1 MPGRDLTIVKRRSTA
16 LVLAIAMV
24 AFAARAGAQTPE
36 PPAPA
41 AAPPTPPPAAA
52 EQVPD
57 KRAQARASFDSGVV
71 HFDRGESSAALA
83 DFLRSRELFPTRA
96 ATKNAAVCMRREN
109 RFDEALDMFEEL
121 LRFPDLSPADRAFA
135 ESQSAELRGAVGALE
150 IAGAEPGAS
159 IVVDGRARGTYP
171 PPAPLRVS
179 AGTHVVR
186 VYADG
191 FVPFER
197 RVDVAGRQVVALDAK
212 LAPLTEGGRLVVT
225 EATNKALDV
234 VVDNVVVGK
243 SPWEGTLAV
252 GPHTVALRGENDE
265 GTPPASAA
273 VRLRDVTHL
282 NLSAE
287 PLDAT
292 LRIAPVPA
300 TANVSLDGVLVGQG
314 VWEGKLRSGAHKI
327 EIGAD
332 GFLTQ
337 TRQTTIAKGERGAV
351 TVTLERD
358 PESALFRAAHPPRVF
373 AEIDAAPAIGLAFGG
388 DARGACTGGC
398 SADVPFGFGV
408 AIHGGYELSSG
419 LALGIDAGFM
429 ALAAGT
435 SGRSASLTPKGLAPE
450 QGTIDEAIYLRGF
463 RVGPSVAYR
472 VGERFPFTVRLGAGV
487 FFGSASDGRTS
498 TGDAFQTAAG
508 TKYGVSVSESA
519 TASYAYLAPEARIGY
534 RIVGR
539 FEVSI
544 GLALLAFVALDQ
556 PAWKDASPVLAGTPG
571 DGLSTFGHQTT
582 TGTFLLTALPSIG
595 VHQAF

>member
-1 MPGRDLTIVKRRSTA
+1 MTVSVVRRHSSTA
-16 LVLAIAMV
+16 LALVIV
-24 AFAARAGAQTPE
+24 AFAARANAQTAPDPPE
-36 PPAPA
+36 DARPAPS
-41 AAPPTPPPAAA
+41 PPERPP
-52 EQVPD
+52 PD
-57 KRAQARASFDSGVV
+57 KRAQARAFFDSGVT

-96 ATKNAAVCMRREN
+96 ATKNASVCLRREN

-186 VYADG
+186 VYEEG
-191 FVPFER
+191 FLPFER
-197 RVDVAGRQVVALDAK
+197 RVDVAGRQVVALEAK
-212 LAPLTEGGRLVVT
+212 LARLTEGGRLVVT
-225 EATNKALDV
+225 EATSKALDV

-287 PLDAT
+287 TLDAT

-300 TANVSLDGVLVGQG
+300 TAMVSLDGVLVGQG

-337 TRQTTIAKGERGAV
+337 TRETTIARGERGAV
-351 TVTLERD
+351 TVALERD

-373 AEIDAAPAIGLAFGG
+373 AEIDIAPAIGLAFGG
-388 DARGACTGGC
+388 EARGACTGGC
-398 SADVPFGFGV
+398 SADVPFGFGATV
-408 AIHGGYELSSG
+408 RGGYELSSG

-435 SGRSASLTPKGLAPE
+435 SGRNASLVPKGLASE
-450 QGTIDEAIYLRGF
+450 QGAIDEAIYLRGF
-463 RVGPSVAYR
+463 RVGPSAAYR
-472 VGERFPFTVRLGAGV
+472 FGDRFPITVRLGAGV

-498 TGDAFQTAAG
+498 ARGAFQTSTG
-508 TKYGVSVSESA
+508 TKYDVSVSESA
-519 TASYAYLAPEARIGY
+519 TASYAYLAPEVRIGY
-534 RIVGR
+534 RVVGR

-544 GLALLAFVALDQ
+544 GLTLLAFVALDQ
-556 PAWKDASPVLAGTPG
+556 PAWTDASPVLAGAPG
-571 DGLSTFGHQTT
+571 AASDGLSTFGRQTT
-582 TGTFLLTALPSIG
+582 AGGFLLTALPSIG